1 MINKVLSTEKM
12 ISDCP
17 EGIRLLEK
25 HLCHLDI
32 DDLSFKENSYETILK
47 IGPKYD
53 AIIAGRANWDRKF
66 FETVFKKLK
75 VLAICGA
82 GYDYVDLNAATDFGI
97 PITNAPGMN
106 SFAVA
111 ELTVAFI
118 LELNKQL
125 KSIDREI
132 KLGIWNQSILLNE
145 IMGKTIGIIG
155 LGNVGKE
162 VVKRISAFSVRI
174 FANDI
179 KKDINFSEQFSI
191 TYVDLETLLKK
202 SDYVSI
208 HCSLND
214 KTRHMLTWEKLQW
227 MKPTAY
233 LINTSRGGL
242 IDEQA
247 LIEALKSNFLAGAAL
262 DVFEKEPV
270 QKENP
275 LLKMENVIT
284 TPHIAYR
291 TLEANNRVAFSAVQS
306 VIDVLTG
313 RKPKNLLNPL
323 YKKNIKNDMRLI

>member
-1 MINKVLSTEKM
+1 M

-17 EGIRLLEK
+17 EGIRLLEDN
-25 HLCHLDI
+25 LCDLDI
-32 DDLSFKENSYETILK
+32 EDLSFKENSRETILK
-47 IGPKYD
+47 IAPYYD
-53 AIIAGRANWDRKF
+53 AIIAGRANWDREF
-66 FETVFKKLK
+66 FEKVSNKLK
-75 VLAICGA
+75 ILAICGA

-97 PITNAPGMN
+97 PITNVPGMN
-106 SFAVA
+106 SSAVA
-111 ELTVAFI
+111 ELTLAFI
-118 LELNKQL
+118 LELNKKL
-125 KSIDREI
+125 KSIDREL
-132 KLGIWNQSILLNE
+132 KSGIWNQSILLNE

-155 LGNVGKE
+155 LGNIGKE
-162 VVKRISAFSVRI
+162 VAKRISAFNVRI

-179 KKDINFSEQFSI
+179 KKDIHFSEKFSI
-191 TYVDLETLLKK
+191 KYVDLETLLRE
-202 SDYVSI
+202 SDYVSV

-214 KTRHMLTWEKLQW
+214 KTQHMLTLENIQW
-227 MKPTAY
+227 MKRTAY

-262 DVFEKEPV
+262 DVFEKEPI
-270 QKENP
+270 QEDNP

-291 TLEANNRVAFSAVQS
+291 TEEANNRVAFSAVQS

-323 YKKNIKNDMRLI
+323 YKKHWNNAGLI